1 MRLPMLGLPRSVV
14 CPLARV
20 GSSRGP
26 LDWGPWRNRKGR
38 LPRRVG
44 PQPAMLRCLWSIL
57 ILHLPKQVWAV
68 PPSYRA
74 AIQAA
79 RTLAGALPEPLETG
93 IDFRG
98 PPEFPDPIERDRA
111 LSWPLPPPVIHAQPA
126 LERPNDAFR
135 LSRGLRVDPD
145 SGARPWLGVILHCPY
160 YQQQE
165 WALQLDRSLGV
176 SGLFDQITTHT
187 EHVFHAG
194 MDAVA
199 AISPQRHSGYAM
211 LIKYPGALDFHPS
224 GGLAAVIL
232 DLSRVGGHYH
242 AAIVPAN
249 TTQATL
255 CDLVDGQIFCPA
267 EHIVIYIAAAREPL
281 DPRSQVTLQH
291 GDVITVVERGG
302 SPPFLHLLEDLFE
315 PDCEWGAL
323 EHIPR
328 RILTPAVR
336 VLHEER
342 HFTLVGYHF
351 PLLSVNE
358 AISQVLGTDLATLS
372 IATSWHFGDFD
383 DAGAPCDR
391 CVSFYIRPRR
401 PEWLPVLSE
410 LFLSFA
416 TSGH

>member
-1 MRLPMLGLPRSVV
+1 
-14 CPLARV
+14 
-20 GSSRGP
+20 
-26 LDWGPWRNRKGR
+26 
-38 LPRRVG
+38 
-44 PQPAMLRCLWSIL
+44 
-57 ILHLPKQVWAV
+57 
-68 PPSYRA
+68 
-74 AIQAA
+74 
-79 RTLAGALPEPLETG
+79 
-93 IDFRG
+93 
-98 PPEFPDPIERDRA
+98 
-111 LSWPLPPPVIHAQPA
+111 
-126 LERPNDAFR
+126 
-135 LSRGLRVDPD
+135 
-145 SGARPWLGVILHCPY
+145 
-160 YQQQE
+160 
-165 WALQLDRSLGV
+165 
-176 SGLFDQITTHT
+176 
-187 EHVFHAG
+187 

-211 LIKYPGALDFHPS
+211 LIKYPSALDFHPS
-224 GGLAAVIL
+224 GGRAAVIL
-232 DLSRVGGHYH
+232 NLSRVGGHYH

-249 TTQATL
+249 ITQAAL

-342 HFTLVGYHF
+342 HFTLVGFHF

-372 IATSWHFGDFD
+372 IATSWHFGAFD
-383 DAGAPCDR
+383 NAGAPCDR
-391 CVSFYIRPRR
+391 CVSFCIRPRR
-401 PEWLPVLSE
+401 PVALAACAFRAVFVFCDLRPLGMHPQCLCAHSFHLHIPMIASLLGIQLPRDFTLKVEGGMKVPHLGRLPDPSRMRDLLMSLLSLTAATWIRNLIPDPGPTAAPTSPVTITLLLATIPRNASMPWLYMPGAVEQCYLCWS
-410 LFLSFA
+410 SA
-416 TSGH
+416 SC